1 MRVLPQTPLD
11 WVLLAVAAA
20 TGVIIAVAL
29 QDFFLDSRVNNPRIR
44 ALQDVGVGLAVIHV
58 GGILLLGSVSPRWA
72 AAGIAM
78 YVGATLLFLA
88 ALESARRVK
97 LPRTL
102 VDEPMPKKLIT
113 TGPFA
118 VVRHP
123 FYIAYSLAW
132 LAAPVATHGP
142 VITISGLL
150 AVGLYVFAARREE
163 RQLEAHF
170 GDAYRVY
177 RAKAGGVL
185 PSIPG
190 LVRSFR

>member
-1 MRVLPQTPLD
+1 
-11 WVLLAVAAA
+11 
-20 TGVIIAVAL
+20 
-29 QDFFLDSRVNNPRIR
+29 
-44 ALQDVGVGLAVIHV
+44 AVIHV

-170 GDAYRVY
+170 GDPYRVY